1 MMIIIFSSEGI
12 MNYEEYAI
20 NLGKKAKEAFRYI
33 SKATTAQ
40 KNKALE
46 LIANYISKNT
56 DHIIEENKK
65 DIEFAKQ
72 RGRSQTLID
81 RVVLNEKRIQGMIE
95 SVKTVILLDDPVG
108 KVVYSSRRPNGILV
122 NKTRVPIGVVL
133 MVYEARPNVTL
144 DAATL
149 ILKSGNAGILRSGSD
164 ARNSSMAMMEFI
176 SRGLKEA
183 DLPSDVVQYVDITEH
198 EVVNELLKL
207 DEYIDVVIPRGG
219 ESLIRSVTENAK
231 MPVLRQEKGVCHV
244 YVEKTAEKEMAEKIT
259 VNAKAQRP
267 SVCNAAETLLIHKDY
282 SYKKDILLALINA
295 GVKLKV
301 CDATMNTVVPE
312 LPEDAKKHIEKAEE
326 KDFYNEYLDYIMN
339 VKIVNSTDEAI
350 EHISKYG
357 SGHTESIVTRDYFE
371 ANKFLE
377 NIDSSTVMVN
387 ASTRFTDGGEFGLGA
402 EIGISTHK
410 FHARGPMGLMELT
423 TDKWIVYGNGQ
434 IRT

>member
-1 MMIIIFSSEGI
+1 MIIIFSLEVV
-12 MNYEEYAI
+12 MDYREYAVS
-20 NLGKKAKEAFRYI
+20 LGKKAKEAFKYI

-46 LIANYISKNT
+46 LIAEYISKNA
-56 DHIIEENKK
+56 DYIIEENKK
-65 DIEFAKQ
+65 DVEFAKQ
-72 RGRSQTLID
+72 RGRSQALID
-81 RVVLNEKRIQGMIE
+81 RVVLNEKRIQGMVE
-95 SVKTVILLDDPVG
+95 SVRTVILLDDPVG
-108 KVVYSSRRPNGILV
+108 KVVYSSRRPNGLLV
-122 NKTRVPIGVVL
+122 NKIKVPIGVIL

-164 ARNSSMAMMEFI
+164 ARNSSIAIMKFI
-176 SRGLKEA
+176 SQALKEV
-183 DLPSDVVQYVDITEH
+183 DLPSDVIQYVDIAEH

-219 ESLIRSVTENAK
+219 ESLIRSVVENAK

-282 SYKKDILLALINA
+282 PYKKDLLLALINA

-301 CDATMNTVVPE
+301 CDLTMNTVVSE
-312 LPEDAKKHIEKAEE
+312 LPEDAKRYIEKAEE

-339 VKIVNSTDEAI
+339 VKIVNSTEEAI

-423 TDKWIVYGNGQ
+423 ADKWIVYGNGQ

>member
-1 MMIIIFSSEGI
+1 

-72 RGRSQTLID
+72 RGRSQALID
-81 RVVLNEKRIQGMIE
+81 RVVLNEKRIQGMVE

-164 ARNSSMAMMEFI
+164 AKNSSMAMMEFI

-183 DLPSDVVQYVDITEH
+183 DLPSDVIQYVDITEH

-282 SYKKDILLALINA
+282 PYKKDILLALINA

>member
-1 MMIIIFSSEGI
+1 MD
-12 MNYEEYAI
+12 YREYTVS
-20 NLGKKAKEAFRYI
+20 LGKKAKEAFKYI

-46 LIANYISKNT
+46 LIVEYISKNA
-56 DHIIEENKK
+56 DYIIEENKK
-65 DIEFAKQ
+65 DVEFAKQ
-72 RGRSQTLID
+72 RGRSQALID
-81 RVVLNEKRIQGMIE
+81 RVVLNEKRIQGMVE
-95 SVKTVILLDDPVG
+95 SVRTVILLDDPVG
-108 KVVYSSRRPNGILV
+108 KVVYSSRRPNGLLV
-122 NKTRVPIGVVL
+122 NKIKVPIGVIL

-149 ILKSGNAGILRSGSD
+149 ILKSGNAGVLRSGSD
-164 ARNSSMAMMEFI
+164 ARNSSMAIMKFI
-176 SRGLKEA
+176 SQALKEV
-183 DLPSDVVQYVDITEH
+183 DLPSDVIQYVDITEH

-219 ESLIRSVTENAK
+219 ESLIRSVVENAK

-282 SYKKDILLALINA
+282 PYKKDLLLALINA

-301 CDATMNTVVPE
+301 CDLTMNTVVSE
-312 LPEDAKKHIEKAEE
+312 LPEDAKRYIEKAEE

-339 VKIVNSTDEAI
+339 VKIVNSTEEAI

-423 TDKWIVYGNGQ
+423 ADKWIVYGNGQ

>member
-1 MMIIIFSSEGI
+1 MD
-12 MNYEEYAI
+12 YRDYAVS
-20 NLGKKAKEAFRYI
+20 LGKKAKEAFKYI

-46 LIANYISKNT
+46 LITDYISKNA
-56 DHIIEENKK
+56 DYIIEENKK
-65 DIEFAKQ
+65 DVEFAKQ
-72 RGRSQTLID
+72 RGRSQALID
-81 RVVLNEKRIQGMIE
+81 RVVLNEKRIQGMVE
-95 SVKTVILLDDPVG
+95 SVRTVILLDDPVG
-108 KVVYSSRRPNGILV
+108 KVVYSSRRPNGLLV
-122 NKTRVPIGVVL
+122 NKIKVPIGVIL

-164 ARNSSMAMMEFI
+164 ARNSSIAIMKFI
-176 SRGLKEA
+176 SQALKEV
-183 DLPSDVVQYVDITEH
+183 DLPSDVIQYVDITEH

-219 ESLIRSVTENAK
+219 ESLIRSVVENAK

-282 SYKKDILLALINA
+282 PYKKDLLLALINA

-301 CDATMNTVVPE
+301 CGSTMNTVVSE
-312 LPEDAKKHIEKAEE
+312 LPEDAKRYIEKAEE
-326 KDFYNEYLDYIMN
+326 EDFYNEYLDYIMN
-339 VKIVNSTDEAI
+339 VKIVNSTEEAV

-423 TDKWIVYGNGQ
+423 ADKWIVYGNGQ

>member
-1 MMIIIFSSEGI
+1 MD
-12 MNYEEYAI
+12 YREYAVS
-20 NLGKKAKEAFRYI
+20 LGKKSKEAFKYI

-46 LIANYISKNT
+46 LIAEYISKNA
-56 DHIIEENKK
+56 DYIIEENKK
-65 DIEFAKQ
+65 DVEFAKQ
-72 RGRSQTLID
+72 RGRSQALID
-81 RVVLNEKRIQGMIE
+81 RVVLNEKRIQGMVE
-95 SVKTVILLDDPVG
+95 SVRTVILLDDPVG
-108 KVVYSSRRPNGILV
+108 KVVYSSRRPNGLLV
-122 NKTRVPIGVVL
+122 NKIKVPIGVIL

-164 ARNSSMAMMEFI
+164 ARNSSIAIMKFI
-176 SRGLKEA
+176 SQALKEV
-183 DLPSDVVQYVDITEH
+183 DLPSDVIQYVDIAEH

-219 ESLIRSVTENAK
+219 ESLIRSVVENAK

-282 SYKKDILLALINA
+282 PYKKDLLLALINA
-295 GVKLKV
+295 SVKLKV
-301 CDATMNTVVPE
+301 CDLTMNTVVSE
-312 LPEDAKKHIEKAEE
+312 LPEDAKRYVEKAEE
-326 KDFYNEYLDYIMN
+326 EDFYNEYLDYIMN
-339 VKIVNSTDEAI
+339 VKIVNSTEEAI

-423 TDKWIVYGNGQ
+423 ADKWIVYGNGQ

>member
-56 DHIIEENKK
+56 DHIVEENKK

-81 RVVLNEKRIQGMIE
+81 RVVLNEKRIQGMVE

-122 NKTRVPIGVVL
+122 NKTRVTIGVVL

-164 ARNSSMAMMEFI
+164 AKNSSMAMMEFI

-183 DLPSDVVQYVDITEH
+183 DLPSDVIQYVDITEH

-282 SYKKDILLALINA
+282 PYKKDILLALINA

-312 LPEDAKKHIEKAEE
+312 FPEDAKKHIEKAEE

-423 TDKWIVYGNGQ
+423 ADKWIVYGNGQ

>member
-1 MMIIIFSSEGI
+1 MIIIFSLGVV
-12 MNYEEYAI
+12 MDYREYAVS
-20 NLGKKAKEAFRYI
+20 LGKKAKEAFKYI

-46 LIANYISKNT
+46 LIADYMSKNA
-56 DHIIEENKK
+56 DYIIDENKK
-65 DIEFAKQ
+65 DVEFAKQ
-72 RGRSQTLID
+72 RGRSQALID
-81 RVVLNEKRIQGMIE
+81 RVVLNEKRIQGMVE
-95 SVKTVILLDDPVG
+95 SVRTVILLDDPVG
-108 KVVYSSRRPNGILV
+108 KVVYSSRRPNGLLV
-122 NKTRVPIGVVL
+122 NKIKVPIGVIL

-164 ARNSSMAMMEFI
+164 ARNSSMAIMKFI
-176 SRGLKEA
+176 SQALKEV
-183 DLPSDVVQYVDITEH
+183 DLPSDVIQYVDITEH
-198 EVVNELLKL
+198 EVVNDLLKL

-219 ESLIRSVTENAK
+219 ESLIKSVVENAK

-244 YVEKTAEKEMAEKIT
+244 YVEKTAEKEMVEKIT

-282 SYKKDILLALINA
+282 PHKKDLLLALINA

-301 CDATMNTVVPE
+301 CDLTMNTVVSE
-312 LPEDAKKHIEKAEE
+312 LPEDAKKYIEKAEE

-339 VKIVNSTDEAI
+339 VKIVNSTEEAI

-423 TDKWIVYGNGQ
+423 ADKWIVYGNGQ